1 MRIVKMKK
9 KKPLSAGKKISDRDQ
24 LKSQLARALAD
35 YDNLTKRVEK
45 EKTSWVKLA
54 SFRLVEKLLPIL
66 DNLGAAGNHLKDRGL
81 TLAIAQFRDILKE
94 EGLVEILAKVGDSFD
109 PDIHEVVELVDGGE
123 AGRVAELVL
132 SGWRFAEGPVV
143 RFAKVKVYGDKIPK
157 REELDAEMLPGEYA

>member
-1 MRIVKMKK
+1 MKK
-9 KKPLSAGKKISDRDQ
+9 KKPSLDKKIQQVNQ

-45 EKTSWVKLA
+45 EKTSWLKLA

-66 DNLGAAGNHLKDRGL
+66 DNLEAAENHLKDRGL
-81 TLAIAQFRDILKE
+81 TLALEEFRDVLKE

-109 PDIHEVVELVDGGE
+109 PEVHEVVELVSGGE
-123 AGRVAELVL
+123 TGRVAELVL
-132 SGWRFAEGPVV
+132 PGWRFEEGPVV

-157 REELDAEMLPGEYA
+157 EEELDKEMLRGEYA